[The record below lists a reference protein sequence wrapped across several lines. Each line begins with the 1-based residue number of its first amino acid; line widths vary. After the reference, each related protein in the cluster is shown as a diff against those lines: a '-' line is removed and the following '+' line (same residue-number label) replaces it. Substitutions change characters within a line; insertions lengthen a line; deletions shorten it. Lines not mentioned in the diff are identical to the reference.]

1 MDDVT
6 DRKGAE
12 ISGEPELSP
21 AEQVKRQG
29 GGASNAGAPGAGGPP
44 PTAPALARVERTIA
58 QLEGS
63 IAPLTK
69 RGRQALEEARAELE
83 ALLALASQIAGLFE
97 GLAIRRDSG
106 REKLQKALSGW
117 SAPGPFDEIAVATA
131 LRSAPADRV
140 ERVQR
145 AVEAKS
151 FLTASEMD
159 FPLDPEHRTLARLAV
174 FLGHGG
180 IDGEMGPAEQQC
192 ANELEWLLEG
202 DDQEHQEEGAE
213 LEAAGEPEL
222 TGEPGELEGDP
233 QAGEPA
239 EIDTELP
246 GSPESDDQ
254 PGPGPE
260 VSDQEVEG
268 ERPPETISL
277 GVDTVGDLEDWAHT
291 FRTLVGEFSELV
303 AILSGRVAD
312 LHEAEGEGA
321 PRPGWRQRLKEG
333 LGKGQDEA
341 P

>member
-1 MDDVT
+1 MDVT
-6 DRKGAE
+6 DNDRTSPE

-44 PTAPALARVERTIA
+44 PTAPALARVERRIA

-97 GLAIRRDSG
+97 GLAIRSDSG

-213 LEAAGEPEL
+213 LE
-222 TGEPGELEGDP
+222 
-233 QAGEPA
+233 
-239 EIDTELP
+239 LP

-291 FRTLVGEFSELV
+291 FRRLAGEFSELV
-303 AILSGRVAD
+303 AILSARVGE
-312 LHEAEGEGA
+312 LHEAEGEDA
-321 PRPGWRQRLKEG
+321 PRPGWRQRLKERRTVGAVAIAPPEAQKEG
-333 LGKGQDEA
+333 LGKGPDQDEA